1 MATHYRILTIS
12 VFNRDVKR
20 ATKKYNDVRSVIER
34 ATLILQSDPFNMTR
48 EHNIKKLEGLK
59 KGEGVYRLRIHNFRI
74 RYDSIGHDIV
84 LYSFRDRKD
93 AYR

>member
-1 MATHYRILTIS
+1 MAMHYRILTIS

-20 ATKKYNDVRSVIER
+20 AAKKYNDVCAVIEH
-34 ATLILQSDPFNMTR
+34 ATLILQSDPFNLTR

-59 KGEGVYRLRIHNFRI
+59 KGEGVYRLRIRNFRI
-74 RYDSIGHDIV
+74 RYDCIGQDIV

>member
-1 MATHYRILTIS
+1 MATRYRILTTSLFGRDLKKASRKYSDIS
-12 VFNRDVKR
+12 G
-20 ATKKYNDVRSVIER
+20 ILER
-34 ATLILQSDPFNMTR
+34 AILILQSDPFNLTR

-59 KGEGVYRLRIHNFRI
+59 KGDGVYRLRIRDFRI
-74 RYDSIGHDIV
+74 RYDCIGSNIV